1 MTIHSDFEPV
11 PTPIPGIA
19 HRTLA
24 GAEHG
29 LTNLAVWFQR
39 IDAGGA
45 TPPHRHDCEEVV
57 IVQQGEGTLLVNG
70 AEQRFKAGDT
80 LILPRNE
87 LHQILNTGAG
97 VLQLLAAF
105 SAAPVQVELPD
116 GMPLALPWQ

>member
-29 LTNLAVWFQR
+29 LSNLAVWIQR

-57 IVQQGEGTLLVNG
+57 VVQAGEGTLLLDG
-70 AEQRFKAGDT
+70 REHAFKAGDT
-80 LILPRNE
+80 VIVPRNA
-87 LHQILNTGAG
+87 LHQICNTGSG
-97 VLQLLAAF
+97 TLQLLAAF
-105 SAAPVQVELPD
+105 AAAPVQVELPD
-116 GMPLALPWQ
+116 GTPLALPWQ